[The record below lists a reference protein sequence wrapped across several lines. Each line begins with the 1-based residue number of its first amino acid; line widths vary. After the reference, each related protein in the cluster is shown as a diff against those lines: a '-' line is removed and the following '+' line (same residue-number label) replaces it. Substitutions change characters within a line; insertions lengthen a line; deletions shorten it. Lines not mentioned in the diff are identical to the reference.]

1 MADLVTFVHLTDEDG
16 ISHGFGPGDEVP
28 AWAVEK
34 ITNPDVWAGDAPT
47 LKEDEAPAKPRASRT
62 TKAK

>member
-16 ISHGFGPGDEVP
+16 VSHGFGPGDEVP

-34 ITNPDVWAGDAPT
+34 ITNPDVWAGDAPAD
-47 LKEDEAPAKPRASRT
+47 EVEAPAKPRGSRT

>member
-16 ISHGFGPGDEVP
+16 VSRGFGPGDEVP

-34 ITNPDVWAGDAPT
+34 ITNPDVWAGEAPSV
-47 LKEDEAPAKPRASRT
+47 EVEAPAKPRASRT